1 MDIGDCFEG
10 IADIMCLRYL
20 TSPATLSELVEQASM
35 FERVEPVE
43 RVDVQYE
50 MTEAVGSTS
59 LHVFQ
64 ISKVSQPRTE
74 EEKATLSASNQS
86 RPSFNHLSSSR
97 SSFYRLNN
105 KGSYT
110 TNSLIEYPRICAF
123 CIDELGLLPGK
134 VDVGC

>member
-1 MDIGDCFEG
+1 
-10 IADIMCLRYL
+10 
-20 TSPATLSELVEQASM
+20 M

-50 MTEAVGSTS
+50 LTDGFGSTS

-86 RPSFNHLSSSR
+86 RPSFSHPSSSR
-97 SSFYRLNN
+97 SSRPSFYRLNN
-105 KGSYT
+105 KVSYA